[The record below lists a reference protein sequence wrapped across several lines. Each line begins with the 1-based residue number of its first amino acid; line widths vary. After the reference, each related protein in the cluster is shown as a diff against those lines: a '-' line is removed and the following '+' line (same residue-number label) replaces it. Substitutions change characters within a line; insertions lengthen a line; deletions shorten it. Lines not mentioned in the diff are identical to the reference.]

1 MDRLAFNAAVAM
13 NEQTV
18 GRQMSVN
25 ELANVTTTGFKRSF
39 EAAMRTIGVEGS
51 GLKTRFQ
58 PQTFSEDYISMR
70 AGPVL
75 ATGNDLDIAMSG
87 STVMGVTAQDGT
99 LAFTRRGDLRVNANG
114 ALENGT
120 GVLVRSQNGGA
131 LTVPPGVRVTI
142 RSDGTVFGS
151 DPAQPVNTPPVQIG
165 ALMLRDA
172 SQTPLQRREDG
183 LFAVAS
189 AQPGADI
196 TNGPV
201 TPNLTAGA
209 LEGSNVNA
217 LTIMVKLMDQSR
229 SFEQQVNLIKES
241 KTCDESG
248 ATMMKAS

>member
-13 NEQTV
+13 NEQTI

-39 EAAMRTIGVEGS
+39 EAAMRTVAVEGS
-51 GLKTRFQ
+51 GLKSRFQ
-58 PQTFSEDYISMR
+58 PQTYSEDYISMR
-70 AGPVL
+70 AGPVV
-75 ATGNDLDIAMSG
+75 ATGNDLDISMSG
-87 STVMGVTAQDGT
+87 STLMGVTAADGT
-99 LAFTRRGDLRVNANG
+99 LAFTRRGDLRVNASG

-120 GVLVRSQNGGA
+120 GALVRSQNGGA

-151 DPAQPVNTPPVQIG
+151 DPAQPANTPPLQIG
-165 ALMLRDA
+165 VLMLRDA

-183 LFAVAS
+183 LFAVAGS
-189 AQPGADI
+189 QPGTDI

-201 TPNLTAGA
+201 LPNVTAGA

-217 LTIMVKLMDQSR
+217 LSIMVKLMDQSR
-229 SFEQQVNLIKES
+229 SFEQQVNMIKES

>member
-1 MDRLAFNAAVAM
+1 MV
-13 NEQTV
+13 
-18 GRQMSVN
+18 
-25 ELANVTTTGFKRSF
+25 
-39 EAAMRTIGVEGS
+39 
-51 GLKTRFQ
+51 
-58 PQTFSEDYISMR
+58 
-70 AGPVL
+70 
-75 ATGNDLDIAMSG
+75 
-87 STVMGVTAQDGT
+87 VTAQDGT

-151 DPAQPVNTPPVQIG
+151 DPAQPASTPPVQIG

-201 TPNLTAGA
+201 APNLTAGA

-217 LTIMVKLMDQSR
+217 LSIMVKLMDQSR